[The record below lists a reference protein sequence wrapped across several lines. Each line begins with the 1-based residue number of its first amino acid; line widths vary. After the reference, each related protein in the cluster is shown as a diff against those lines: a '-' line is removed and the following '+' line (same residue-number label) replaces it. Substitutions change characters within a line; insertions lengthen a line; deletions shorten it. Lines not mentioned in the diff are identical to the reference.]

1 MPGQDV
7 VNRCENATTIV
18 DPADTALEKT
28 MVSKFSR
35 LIILTAI
42 FAACAFTAI
51 GQSTSATLSGIV
63 SDPQGANIPN
73 ATVVVTQISTH
84 QTRTI
89 VSDAGGSYSIP
100 NLDIGQY
107 SVSASAPGFKKLLIP
122 SITLQVN
129 QMAELNLT
137 LPIGAVTDQI
147 TVTTALPLVNAESSA
162 VGQVIENRS
171 IESLALN
178 GRQFWQL
185 TSLVPGATYT
195 PGGQQISRG
204 GSGIRSSSVNVSI
217 NGANSTFTGWRLDG
231 SDITDVEAGGTN
243 LQPNV
248 DALEEFKVETSN
260 MSAEYGHEPSVIVAT
275 TKSGTNAFHGVAFE
289 FLRNDYFNA
298 HNYFAT
304 TTKDGLKR
312 NQFGGGVGGPIK
324 RDKAFF
330 FGDYEETIQSSAN
343 IFNDTVPTDAMRTG
357 NFSAISKK
365 LIDPTTGLQF
375 PNNTIPQNRISS
387 QAQYFLGFMPTQ
399 SQSVF
404 TAGQL
409 VHTYKGDIRVDS
421 ALTGLDHIMGR
432 YSLLDN
438 EESDPNQFPAL
449 KDQALRARAQN
460 LAFNESHIFSSHWLN
475 DVRAGYYRDFLFF
488 DAINGGTNYLD
499 NAKIT
504 GYEQSQIKPSF
515 PYITLSGYSA
525 FNGSGLNNL
534 PKTIY
539 IRTWQ
544 YADTMSYNAGKHD
557 LEIGVQLNH
566 QKDLYIIGQS
576 QEGTF
581 GFTTMFTGDAFGD
594 FLLGLPASALRSY
607 PLQAYGE
614 RANLWALF
622 VQDNYRIFPKLMLNL
637 GVRWEYNPF
646 FSAMNGQVAAYDFTG
661 RSLNSTTGKLIEPM
675 KGGKLLVPAA
685 EPVVPIAYPLYADRI
700 VGTDARGLPQ
710 SIRRT
715 GMGQWAPRIGL
726 AFRPLNNDRVVIHS
740 AYGLFPMFM
749 DGNMM
754 INWTKAPPFLI
765 TQTANN
771 GLTGTNPN
779 FTWANPFLGQS
790 IVAANTGGA
799 CPGTT
804 LVLNTCVTPSLYT
817 APPELQHTYMQQW
830 NLGVQLLLA
839 KNLSLETTYVGN
851 HTTAL
856 QLNGLLANLPPPGAG
871 SIQTRRP
878 QAQWGQINVTNT
890 NGSSYYHALQA
901 KLEKRFSNGVQALVS
916 YNYSKC
922 MDNAFLGV
930 DPAYTN
936 PKGVCDFDLRQVVV
950 ASGLYQLPFGKGR
963 TFLNSAR
970 NPLGMIFGGWDIAA
984 LATMRSGLPFTPFT
998 SSDLANTGATSEVPN
1013 RIGSGKLANRTP
1025 KAWFNV
1031 ADFTLPAK
1039 YTYGNSGRNILSA
1052 DGIINIDSTLKRNF
1066 AFSESKYIEF
1076 RLEAFNTANHP
1087 TFSAPNKSIGTASA
1101 GTITSTLNSNR
1112 ILEAALKLYF

>member
-1 MPGQDV
+1 
-7 VNRCENATTIV
+7 
-18 DPADTALEKT
+18 
-28 MVSKFSR
+28 MVSKFNR
-35 LIILTAI
+35 IIILTAI
-42 FAACAFTAI
+42 FAACAITAI

-63 SDPQGANIPN
+63 SDPQGASIPN

-89 VSDAGGSYSIP
+89 VADAGGSYSIP

-147 TVTTALPLVNAESSA
+147 TVTTTLPLVNAESSA

-185 TSLVPGATYT
+185 TSLVPGASYT

-330 FGDYEETIQSSAN
+330 FADYEETIQSSAN
-343 IFNDTVPTDAMRTG
+343 IFNDTVPSNAMRTG
-357 NFSAISKK
+357 DFSANSKK

-375 PNNTIPQNRISS
+375 PSNTIPQNRISS

-399 SQSVF
+399 SQAIF

-432 YSLLDN
+432 FSLLDN

-460 LAFNESHIFSSHWLN
+460 LALNESHIFSSHWLN
-475 DVRAGYYRDFLFF
+475 DLRVGYYRDFLFF
-488 DAINGGTNYLD
+488 DAINGGTNYLN

-675 KGGKLLVPAA
+675 QGGKLLVPAA

-700 VGTDARGLPQ
+700 VGTDSRSLPQ

-749 DGNMM
+749 DANMM

-771 GLTGTNPN
+771 GLTGTTPN
-779 FTWANPFLGQS
+779 FNWANPFLGQS
-790 IVAANTGGA
+790 IVAANNGSV

-922 MDNAFLGV
+922 MDNAYLGV

-936 PKGVCDFDLRQVVV
+936 PKGVCDFDLRHVIV

-963 TFLNSAR
+963 TFLNSPK
-970 NPLGMIFGGWDIAA
+970 NPLGMIFGSWDIAA
-984 LATMRSGLPFTPFT
+984 IATLRSGLPYTPFT
-998 SSDLANTGATSEVPN
+998 SSDLANTGASSEVPN
-1013 RIGSGKLANRTP
+1013 RIGSGKLANRSP

-1066 AFSESKYIEF
+1066 TFSESKYIEF

-1087 TFSAPNKSIGTASA
+1087 TFSAPNKSIGTSSA